1 MRTREEDVYESRLA
15 LPCRP
20 EISRDI
26 VPTPEGCGEPPD
38 GHNYVKVTFDRTLV
52 MSTYIVAMVLGDFE
66 YLSAKIPTDDTSN
79 GCSSSAFG
87 TKESPKKLPGQL
99 EIRVYTPLGKRNFG
113 QYALTVARKSLFFYA
128 DLFGSPYPL
137 PKLDLV
143 AIPDFACGAMEN
155 WGLVTYS
162 AFYNLIVCSE
172 LFDVK
177 VGSASDFASQAR
189 YDEIKAS
196 TNAYSCTP
204 FPPFQ
209 AFYEEHEVP
218 CLRVIQQTL
227 ESVKINVEQ
236 WKRDEKAVGKFLRK
250 LVC

>member
-1 MRTREEDVYESRLA
+1 
-15 LPCRP
+15 
-20 EISRDI
+20 
-26 VPTPEGCGEPPD
+26 
-38 GHNYVKVTFDRTLV
+38 

-155 WGLVTYS
+155 WGLVTYRVVLPTLPHRRATTRLRPS
-162 AFYNLIVCSE
+162 M
-172 LFDVK
+172 K
-177 VGSASDFASQAR
+177 
-189 YDEIKAS
+189 S
-196 TNAYSCTP
+196 TKCPVY
-204 FPPFQ
+204 
-209 AFYEEHEVP
+209 
-218 CLRVIQQTL
+218 
-227 ESVKINVEQ
+227 
-236 WKRDEKAVGKFLRK
+236 G
-250 LVC
+250 